1 MAPIS
6 FDRRRFIAGSGA
18 LFMASL
24 APRAAE
30 AIQRTDMLF
39 AATCKTPSGAFAA
52 VLLDEHMNVIRQ
64 IDLPDRGHDV
74 TFNRATGASVVF
86 ARRPGNFAIVFERAG
101 WVKPTTIIAPEGRHF
116 YGHGIFSTDGKLLYA
131 TENDFENAR
140 GKIGIYDATD
150 GFKRL
155 GEFSSFGI
163 GPHDLLLAPDGKN
176 LIVANGGIETHPDYG
191 RAKLNLATMEPNLA
205 YIDAATGDLL
215 ERHALPST
223 LHQLSIRHIAVSPHG
238 RVVFGGQYEGAKS
251 DTPPLIGWSERGEGI
266 GCWQSLQQTTCQAAN
281 YIGSVAISSDGV
293 AAAISAPRD
302 NAFAVISLKNGVVL
316 RDDQLTGVCGL
327 AVGREGFVASTD
339 QGYVGSLHIGK
350 HQAEHGFIFDN
361 HMASFDASTMRAI

>member
-24 APRAAE
+24 TPRAAD
-30 AIQRTDMLF
+30 AFYSTDMLF
-39 AATCKTPSGAFAA
+39 AATCKTPSGNFAA

-64 IDLPDRGHDV
+64 IDLPERGHDV
-74 TFNRATGASVVF
+74 TFNPTTGASVVF
-86 ARRPGNFAIVFERAG
+86 ARRPGNFAVAFERAG
-101 WVKPTTIIAPEGRHF
+101 WVEPTTILAPEGRHF
-116 YGHGIFSTDGKLLYA
+116 YGHGVFSPDGKLLFA
-131 TENDFENAR
+131 TENDFENVD

-163 GPHDLLLAPDGKN
+163 GPHDLLLSPDGKS

-191 RAKLNLATMEPNLA
+191 RAKLNLATMKPNLA
-205 YIDAATGDLL
+205 YIDLATGDLL
-215 ERHALPST
+215 EKHTLPSS
-223 LHQLSIRHIAVSPHG
+223 LHQLSIRHIAVSPQG

-251 DTPPLIGWSERGEGI
+251 DAPPLIGWSERGEGI
-266 GCWQSLQQTTCQAAN
+266 GCWESLQQSACQAEN

-293 AAAISAPRD
+293 AAAISAPRS
-302 NAFAVISLKNGVVL
+302 NAFAIVSLKDGAIL

-327 AVGREGFVASTD
+327 TAAHQGFVASTD
-339 QGYVGSLHIGK
+339 Q
-350 HQAEHGFIFDN
+350 
-361 HMASFDASTMRAI
+361 

>member
-6 FDRRRFIAGSGA
+6 FDRRQFIAGSGA

-39 AATCKTPSGAFAA
+39 AATCKMPNGEFAA
-52 VLLDEHMNVIRQ
+52 VLLDEHMNILRQ
-64 IDLPDRGHDV
+64 VDLPDRGHDV
-74 TFNRATGASVVF
+74 TFNPATGASVVF
-86 ARRPGNFAIVFERAG
+86 ARRPGNFAVAFERAG
-101 WVKPTTIIAPEGRHF
+101 WMKPTTIIAPEGRHF
-116 YGHGIFSTDGKLLYA
+116 YGHGVFSTDGKLLYA
-131 TENDFENAR
+131 TENDFENVD

-150 GFKRL
+150 GFKRI

-163 GPHDLLLAPDGKN
+163 GPHDLLLAPDGKS

-215 ERHALPST
+215 ERHALPRT
-223 LHQLSIRHIAVSPHG
+223 LHQLSIRHIAVSAQG

-266 GCWQSLQQTTCQAAN
+266 GCWESLQQTACQAEN
-281 YIGSVAISSDGV
+281 YIGSVAISSDGI
-293 AAAISAPRD
+293 AAAITAPRS
-302 NAFAVISLKNGVVL
+302 NSFALISLKDGAVL
-316 RDDQLTGVCGL
+316 RGDQLTGVCGL
-327 AVGREGFVASTD
+327 AAGREGFVASTD
-339 QGYVGSLHIGK
+339 QGYIGSLHIGK
-350 HQAEHGFIFDN
+350 HQAEHRFIFDN
-361 HMASFDASTMRAI
+361 HMASFDTSAIRAI